1 MEDCLR
7 QINIMNPKHL
17 GILFTSSLAFLYCN
31 SNHLAQA
38 QIVPDST
45 LPASSTVN
53 INNKTLEITGGTQVG
68 SNLFHSFQD
77 FSVPLNT
84 EAYFNNPLAVENIF
98 SRVTGRNISNI
109 NGLIRANGTANLFL
123 LNPNG
128 IIFGPNAALNIGG
141 SFMASTA
148 DRLVFDDGSS
158 FSARNPETPPL
169 LNVNVPIGLQFGPN
183 PGNIINQSVATV
195 NEQTVGLQVQ
205 PGKTLALIGGNI
217 NLDGGF
223 LTAHQGKIELGSGGA
238 NSFVDVIFSQNFQDF
253 NYNNVQNFQDIQ
265 LLKQAKV
272 NASGEGGGNI
282 QIRGKEVTLTDGS
295 AIISD
300 TFGSQNGAD
309 ILIEAD
315 RFLVQNGAFV
325 SSSTFGTGA
334 AGNLTVRAV
343 DSVHLIGSGNFDD
356 ITIALIDGKFDL
368 SYIHDGLFTTSFG
381 LGNSGQINLETQ
393 NLTVENGALLLSTT
407 FVQGQGAD
415 INLRAGETINVIDA
429 GVITGS
435 ASPKAA
441 GNLTIN
447 TQRLNIQKG
456 GGISTA
462 SVEEGD
468 SGDLTVNVSEVIE
481 MFGSTLKLF
490 FPEKVKTVFD
500 IGGST
505 LSVDAYG
512 SGVAGNLTITT
523 KRLIL
528 WDGSGIYAS
537 AGINGK
543 AGVITIFALEKI
555 ELTPSLGYENSVTS
569 LSSYTDS
576 NRQAGDIFIETKQ
589 LIARNG
595 GQIQAATFG
604 VGAGGNISI
613 KASDFIELIGQST
626 QGGSSGILASSQ
638 QLENVGD
645 AGNIKIETGRL
656 IVRDG
661 AIISVS
667 GREFGQAGNL
677 EIIADS
683 IYLDGGDIRGTTGA
697 GGSGNITIRSDNIQ
711 LRGGSTITTSSS
723 SQNGGNIQIQT
734 NTLTALENSDISAN
748 AQQGRGGQVRIN
760 AAGIF
765 GTKFRSEPTSLSD
778 ITATSDLGAE
788 FNGIVE
794 LNLSEV
800 NLNTGLFNISEDF
813 VDAENLIVQ
822 GCEPNQNNSRFVNT
836 GTGGM
841 PPNPNEILANQAFW
855 EDLRPL
861 MPGEKASSVN
871 IFDQISARVPVILAE
886 AQGWVKNPDGTIIL
900 TTTPPVSTSHE
911 SWQRTFGCEG
921 KPL

>member
-1 MEDCLR
+1 
-7 QINIMNPKHL
+7 MNPKHL

-45 LPASSTVN
+45 LPAPSQVN
-53 INNKTLEITGGTQVG
+53 INNKTSVITGGTQVG
-68 SNLFHSFQD
+68 SHLFHSFQE
-77 FSVPLNT
+77 FSVPNNT
-84 EAYFNNPLAVENIF
+84 EAFFNNPLAVENIF
-98 SRVTGRNISNI
+98 SRVTGNNLSNI

-148 DRLVFDDGSS
+148 SRLVFDDGSS
-158 FSARNPETPPL
+158 FSVTNPETPPL
-169 LNVNVPIGLQFGPN
+169 LSVNVPIGLQFGPT
-183 PGNIINQSVATV
+183 PGNIINQSVAVV
-195 NEQTVGLQVQ
+195 NKQTVGLQV
-205 PGKTLALIGGNI
+205 PHGKTLALMGGNVS
-217 NLDGGF
+217 LDGGF
-223 LTAHQGKIELGSGGA
+223 LTAPQGKIELGSVGS
-238 NSFVDVIFSQNFQDF
+238 NSFIDFNFSQDLQDF

-265 LLKQAKV
+265 LLRQAQIK
-272 NASGEGGGNI
+272 ASGEGGGNI
-282 QIRGKEVTLTDGS
+282 QLRGKEISLTNGS

-300 TFGSQNGAD
+300 TFGNQNGAG

-334 AGNLTVRAV
+334 AGSLTVRAAN
-343 DSVHLIGSGNFDD
+343 SVHLIGSGNFDD
-356 ITIALIDGKFDL
+356 IKIALIRGQFNL
-368 SYIHDGLFTTSFG
+368 SYIHDGLFTNSFG
-381 LGNSGQINLETQ
+381 FGDSGQINLETQ
-393 NLTVENGALLLSTT
+393 NLAVENGALLLSAS

-415 INLRAGETINVIDA
+415 INLRIGETINVVDA

-447 TQRLNIQKG
+447 TQRLNVLNSG
-456 GGISTA
+456 VISTT
-462 SVEEGD
+462 SIGEGRA
-468 SGDLTVNVSEVIE
+468 GDLTVNAFE
-481 MFGSTLKLF
+481 MIKIVGTTPKIIGNEQRTFRLNL
-490 FPEKVKTVFD
+490 
-500 IGGST
+500 GGSA
-505 LSVDAYG
+505 LFADAIG
-512 SGVAGNLTITT
+512 AGISGNLTVNT

-528 WDGSGIYAS
+528 REGAS
-537 AGINGK
+537 ISTNSIVNSQAGELR
-543 AGVITIFALEKI
+543 IFASEKI
-555 ELTPSLGYENSVTS
+555 ELIGRLNDELPATT

-576 NRQAGDIFIETKQ
+576 NRQAGNIFIETKQ
-589 LIARNG
+589 LILRDGARINTSTARTG
-595 GQIQAATFG
+595 T
-604 VGAGGNISI
+604 GGNISI
-613 KASDFIELIGQST
+613 KASEFIELVGQSNR
-626 QGGSSGILASSQ
+626 GLSSGIFADSQ
-638 QLENVGD
+638 QEENIGD

-656 IVRDG
+656 IVKNE
-661 AIISVS
+661 AKITVS
-667 GREFGQAGNL
+667 GEDFSKAGNL

-683 IYLDGGDIRGTTGA
+683 IYLDGGAIRATTGA
-697 GGSGNITIRSDNIQ
+697 GESGNITIRSDNIQ
-711 LRGGSTITTSSS
+711 LRRGSTITTNSS

-734 NTLTALENSDISAN
+734 DTLTALENSDISAN

-765 GTKFRSEPTSLSD
+765 GTEFREQPTSLSD
-778 ITATSDLGAE
+778 ITATSELGAE

-800 NLNTGLFNISEDF
+800 NLNAGLFNISEEF

-841 PPNPNEILANQAFW
+841 PPTPNEMLANPAFW

-861 MPGEKASSVN
+861 VPGENASSVN
-871 IFDQISARVPVILAE
+871 ISAQVSDQVPVILAE

-900 TTTPPVSTSHE
+900 TTTPPVSTPHE
-911 SWQRTFGCEG
+911 AWQRTFGCEG